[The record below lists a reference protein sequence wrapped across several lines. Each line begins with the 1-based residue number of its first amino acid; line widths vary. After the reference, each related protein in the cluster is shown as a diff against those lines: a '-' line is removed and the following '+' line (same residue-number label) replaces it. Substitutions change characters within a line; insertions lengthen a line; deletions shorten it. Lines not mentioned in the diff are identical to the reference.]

1 MDVHQDADVGVPH
14 GVDHLTG
21 HGLGE
26 ERVICRGDKHTFP
39 GALQQ
44 HATFSPPDKRNTPP
58 FNKLSNVTNHCY
70 VNLSAGDLK
79 SIMGF

>member
-14 GVDHLTG
+14 SIEHLTG

-26 ERVICRGDKHTFP
+26 EGVICRGDKHAFP

-44 HATFSPPDKRNTPP
+44 HATFSPPDRETLRRLTSYQTLQIIVM
-58 FNKLSNVTNHCY
+58 FICQQEI
-70 VNLSAGDLK
+70 LK
-79 SIMGF
+79 A